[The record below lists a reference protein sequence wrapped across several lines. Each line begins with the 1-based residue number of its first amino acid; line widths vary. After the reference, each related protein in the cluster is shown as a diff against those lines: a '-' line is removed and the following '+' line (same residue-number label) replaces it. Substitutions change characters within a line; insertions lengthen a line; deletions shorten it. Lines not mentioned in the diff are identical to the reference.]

1 VSDHTTQHNE
11 RGYSFGEFLLLP
23 SRQLLLL
30 RGRQIRLGGRAFA
43 LLQYLI
49 ERPGEIVSRA
59 ELTTAVWPDRVV
71 DDSNLKVTM
80 SVLRRVMGEVREYP
94 RYIATIPGRGYRFVA
109 RVDRTISDGMPV
121 LVEDRN
127 TVSYWALPATS
138 ELIGRE
144 QDLDIIMASLRIG
157 RQLTVLGPGGV
168 GKTAAACA
176 VAKEI
181 GTLCPD
187 GVCFVDLAT
196 TSDPMAVAAVAVEA
210 FNLRCSAGEEYAAI
224 RDHLSS
230 RRMLVLLDNCEHV
243 RAAATL
249 LAEQVLAA
257 GGSSRLLATSRE
269 PLGTSDEQ
277 CYWLQPL
284 AVPDHDDDIT
294 LANALKF
301 PAIDLFMRC
310 ALQWTDYRFV
320 ESDSASVVRI
330 CRMFDGLPLALEL
343 AAANIDPDGP
353 PALLASLATHPV
365 FRNRFK
371 GVTTSRQETLDATI
385 DWSVALLS
393 PTERTIF
400 CILSVFSEWFD
411 DEDALDV
418 AAGQGLTPTDILLG
432 TISLVA
438 KSLLMVGNDETGLR
452 YRFLDSTRRLAA
464 ARLRELP
471 IGGAVHRRH
480 AQRISRL
487 LEKFETDWSGRDKHE
502 WMSRYRH
509 RLPDLRA
516 ALDWSLGMGRE
527 PKLGIQLTTSA
538 IPLWFEM
545 SRKSEAQARV
555 ETALDRARDIR
566 CDPLTKTKLASAR
579 AWSMFYTRK
588 LLPKMEDAWHAA
600 IGQAKQSG
608 HVEYEL
614 RAILGFSFYLIQT
627 GRIMEAIEHLSV
639 FVEIASTAR
648 HIDLMPE
655 GERALAWARTHFGHI
670 GDSRAVLNRLAATY
684 DRPEGRSRMVGLQV
698 DRYIGIRCYL
708 PFAAWL
714 EGDTDHAVAVARDAV
729 SIAESRN
736 HDVSLQNALGL
747 AALPI
752 ALLDGDDDAV
762 GYYAERLGAALRRA
776 SIPLWLPTY
785 SFYTALLEDRRSRGA
800 GLSGMRDAIDAMQRS
815 RFTLRLGLYYGVLA
829 QGLVGNGRFDQATEA
844 IEAGLRTSNQ
854 QHERWCVPELKRIKA
869 SILLLM
875 DRDRDAEVLL
885 TSALQDARAIGAR
898 PFEKRIANTL
908 ARIEKKDQDYGPPA
922 RI

>member
-1 VSDHTTQHNE
+1 VSDHTTQRNE
-11 RGYSFGEFLLLP
+11 PGYAFGEFLLLP

-30 RGRQIRLGGRAFA
+30 GGRRIRLGGRAFA
-43 LLQYLI
+43 LLHYLI
-49 ERPGEIVSRA
+49 ERPGDIISRA
-59 ELTTAVWPDRVV
+59 ELTTAVWPDRFV

-80 SVLRRVMGEVREYP
+80 SALRRVLGEVRRYP
-94 RYIATIPGRGYRFVA
+94 RYIATVPGRGYRFVA
-109 RVDRTISDGMPV
+109 RVERRISLDMPAQV
-121 LVEDRN
+121 GDPDA
-127 TVSYWALPATS
+127 VSYGALPARG

-144 QDLDIIMASLRIG
+144 QDVDTILAALRAD

-168 GKTAAACA
+168 GKTAAAGA
-176 VAKEI
+176 AANEI
-181 GTLCPD
+181 GSLCPD
-187 GVCFVDLAT
+187 GVCFIDLST
-196 TSDPMAVAAVAVEA
+196 TSDSMAVAALAVEA

-224 RDHLSS
+224 RDHLAT

-269 PLGTSDEQ
+269 PLGISDER
-277 CYWLQPL
+277 CHWLKPL
-284 AVPDHDDDIT
+284 AVPGYDEDIT
-294 LANALKF
+294 SADALKF
-301 PAIDLFMRC
+301 PAIDLFTRR
-310 ALQWTDYRFV
+310 ALEWNDYQFV
-320 ESDSASVVRI
+320 DADCASVVRI

-343 AAANIDPDGP
+343 AAANIEPAGP
-353 PALLASLATHPV
+353 SALLASLAAHPV
-365 FRNRFK
+365 FRNRFI
-371 GVTTSRQETLDATI
+371 GEPASRQETLVATI
-385 DWSVALLS
+385 EWSVGLLS
-393 PTERTIF
+393 QTERTIF
-400 CILSVFSEWFD
+400 CILSVFAGRFD
-411 DEDALDV
+411 DEDALAV

-438 KSLLMVGNDETGLR
+438 KSLLVADDDETGLH

-471 IGGAVHRRH
+471 IDGAVHRRH

-487 LEKFETDWSGRDKHE
+487 LEEFETDWCGRDKHE

-509 RLPDLRA
+509 RLADLRA

-527 PKLGIQLTTSA
+527 PKLGIQLTASA

-555 ETALDRARDIR
+555 ENALDRARDIR
-566 CDPLTKTKLASAR
+566 CDDLTRTKLASAR

-588 LLPKMEDAWHAA
+588 LLPEMDDAWHAA
-600 IGQAKQSG
+600 IGQAKQGG

-614 RAILGFSFYLIQT
+614 RAILGYSFHLIQT
-627 GRIMEAIEHLSV
+627 GRIKKAIEHLSV
-639 FVEIASTAR
+639 FVEMASTAR
-648 HIDLMPE
+648 DVDLMPE
-655 GERALAWARTHFGHI
+655 GERALAWARTHVGHI
-670 GDSRAVLNRLAATY
+670 EDSRAVLNRLAATY
-684 DRPEGRSRMVGLQV
+684 DRPEGRSRMAGLQV

-714 EGDTDHAVAVARDAV
+714 DGDTEHAVAVAHDAV

-752 ALLDGDDDAV
+752 AMLNSDDDALDH
-762 GYYAERLGAALRRA
+762 YAGRLDAALRRA

-800 GLSGMRDAIDAMQRS
+800 GLLGMRDAIDAMQRS
-815 RFTLRLGLYYGVLA
+815 RFTLRLGLYYGILA
-829 QGLVGNGRFDQATEA
+829 EALVGHGRLQQAGEA
-844 IEAGLRTSNQ
+844 IEAGLRASDQ

-869 SILLLM
+869 SILLM
-875 DRDRDAEVLL
+875 DRGRDAEILL
-885 TSALQDARAIGAR
+885 TSALQDARTIGAR
-898 PFEKRIANTL
+898 PFEKRIADIL
-908 ARIEKKDQDYGPPA
+908 VQIDRADQVYGPPA